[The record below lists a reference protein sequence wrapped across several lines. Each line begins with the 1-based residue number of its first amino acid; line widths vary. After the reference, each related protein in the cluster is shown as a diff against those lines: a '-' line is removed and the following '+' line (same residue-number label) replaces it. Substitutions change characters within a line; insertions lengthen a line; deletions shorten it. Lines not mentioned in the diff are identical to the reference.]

1 MNLAGTE
8 TRPYPLSRGRADRGE
23 VDIGLDPVLRIDKM
37 LKPKGWPNRLGDP
50 FAGWEPALD
59 GCWRPTR
66 RFLSRGGRSTAAMT
80 AGDQPSLNPRVAK
93 PATDRTQHS
102 LRKLRRRNCLA
113 NPRFQR
119 QSSPLLP
126 DQPPARRV
134 SDPGPVR
141 GGGAAERRNR
151 REQIA
156 ATPDQAPGD
165 RRPERDGPALTLA

>member
-134 SDPGPVR
+134 SDPGPAGVAAR
-141 GGGAAERRNR
+141 PSVATAGSKSPRLPTKPPATGGRSATGRR
-151 REQIA
+151 
-156 ATPDQAPGD
+156 
-165 RRPERDGPALTLA
+165 